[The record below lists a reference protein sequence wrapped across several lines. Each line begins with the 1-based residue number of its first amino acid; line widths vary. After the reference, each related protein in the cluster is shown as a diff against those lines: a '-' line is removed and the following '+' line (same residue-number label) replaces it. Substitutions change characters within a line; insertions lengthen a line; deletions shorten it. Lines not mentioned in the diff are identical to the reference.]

1 MKYGNVH
8 DVYDVILKIIINFWT
23 NLFLQFIGIDEEVK
37 VILKTEFETLYGKK
51 IYLDFLCELK
61 NGDLFHIEFEFP
73 SARNDELIRFHFYN
87 CIIRF
92 FHDGDLET
100 FVFNF
105 SSKRKELKSEIRQSI
120 SFHPP
125 SFNLADVNFDEY
137 CDNINIKV
145 KTNNKLTGIEEII
158 LMLRCLVPSFHDKT
172 STLKR
177 ISKLLHKKELFDE
190 SRFQYFEAVI
200 LLEIHNIIPEKDCE
214 EIMKE
219 IGEIKMTPQAES
231 AVNKAVTEIN
241 DKILYQTREEGIKE
255 GIIKGII
262 KGREEGILKVASNLK
277 GFISD
282 EEIAKRT
289 GLSLSEVQKL

>member
-1 MKYGNVH
+1 M
-8 DVYDVILKIIINFWT
+8 
-23 NLFLQFIGIDEEVK
+23 FLHFIGIDEEVK
-37 VILKTEFETLYGKK
+37 EILKTEFATFYGKK
-51 IYLDFLCELK
+51 VYVDFLCKLK

-87 CIIRF
+87 SIIRF
-92 FHDGDLET
+92 FYNGDLET

-105 SSKRKELKSEIRQSI
+105 SSKRKELKSEIKQSI

-158 LMLRCLVPSFHDKT
+158 LMLRCLVPSFHGKT
-172 STLKR
+172 STLKK

-255 GIIKGII
+255 GIIKGREEGIE
-262 KGREEGILKVASNLK
+262 KGIEEGILKVASNLK